1 MYTCGTTYAT
11 PVGSEIQ
18 SKSTMRKAQ
27 ALLKESGYD
36 GTPVVIMKPTDIATI
51 NKLPDVAAQ
60 LLRQAGFKVD
70 VQAMDWQTL
79 VGRRSKKDT
88 PDKGGWNLFLTA
100 FVAPDMWNPLS
111 NFGLNGSCDKA
122 WFGWSCDPRLEELR
136 DQFAHST
143 DDLAKKKIAEQL
155 QARGF
160 EIGTHAPVGEY
171 VAPSAVR
178 KNIKG
183 LVIGP
188 GDFYWNIRKD

>member
-1 MYTCGTTYAT
+1 
-11 PVGSEIQ
+11 
-18 SKSTMRKAQ
+18 MRKAQ
-27 ALLKESGYD
+27 ALVKESGYD
-36 GTPVVIMKPTDIATI
+36 GTTVVIIKPTDIATI

-79 VGRRSKKDT
+79 VGRRAKKDL
-88 PDKGGWNLFLTA
+88 PEKGGWNMFLTA
-100 FVAPDMWNPLS
+100 VVAPDTWNPIA
-111 NFGLNGSCDKA
+111 NFGLSGACDKA
-122 WFGWSCDPRLEELR
+122 WFGWSCDETLEKLR
-136 DQFAHST
+136 SEFARAT
-143 DDLAKKKIAEQL
+143 DEPTKKKLADQL

-178 KNIKG
+178 KGVKG

-188 GDFYWNIRKD
+188 GDFYWGIRKE